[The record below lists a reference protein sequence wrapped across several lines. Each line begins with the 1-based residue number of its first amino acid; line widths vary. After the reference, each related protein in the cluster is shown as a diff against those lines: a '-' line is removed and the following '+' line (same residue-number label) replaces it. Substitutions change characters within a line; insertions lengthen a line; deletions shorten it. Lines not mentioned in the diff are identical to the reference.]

1 MYTSRKQT
9 EHLID
14 SGINPESADMMVIA
28 GRGKDPFANW
38 NPIAKTPENCKKY
51 LGKDFMPAW
60 SDEALINI
68 LPREVIDP
76 DRVVDDHFTGEEVN
90 IRYDLNIK
98 KRIIP
103 GRGKFN
109 LVSYNDPTGGPMHA
123 AYLSP
128 SLTEALVLMT
138 VEMMCNR
145 EKNLT
150 NYVW

>member
-1 MYTSRKQT
+1 MYTTRKQT

-14 SGINPESADMMVIA
+14 SGIDPKSADMMVIA
-28 GRGKDPFANW
+28 GRGKDPFKVW
-38 NPIAKTPENCKKY
+38 NPISKSIENCRKY
-51 LGKDFMPAW
+51 EGKDYMPVW
-60 SDEALINI
+60 SDEALIDI

-76 DRVVDDHFTGEEVN
+76 DTVIDDRLTGEE
-90 IRYDLNIK
+90 ISLRYDLNIK

-109 LVSYNDPTGGPMHA
+109 LVSYNDPTGGPMHV

-128 SLTEALVLMT
+128 SLTEALVLMV
-138 VEMMCNR
+138 VEMLHNK
-145 EKNLT
+145 EKNLV

>member
-14 SGINPESADMMVIA
+14 SGIDIESADMMVVA

-38 NPIAKTPENCKKY
+38 NPIAKSTNNCKKY

-68 LPREVIDP
+68 LPREIINP
-76 DRVVDDHFTGEEVN
+76 DITVDDKLSGKEIN
-90 IRYDLNIK
+90 LRYDFTIK
-98 KRIIP
+98 KRIITEK
-103 GRGKFN
+103 GKFN
-109 LVSYNDPTGGPMHA
+109 LVCYTDPTGGPMYI

-128 SLTEALVLMT
+128 SLTEALVLMI
-138 VEMMCNR
+138 VEVMCNR
-145 EKNLT
+145 KKNIK
-150 NYVW
+150 NYIW